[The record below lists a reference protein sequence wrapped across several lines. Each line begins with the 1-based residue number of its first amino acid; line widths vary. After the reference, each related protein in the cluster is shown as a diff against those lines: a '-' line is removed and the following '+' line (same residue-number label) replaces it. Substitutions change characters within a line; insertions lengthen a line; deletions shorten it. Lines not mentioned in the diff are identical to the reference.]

1 MLDESTDRCRGKH
14 LIVYAHFIRDNRLV
28 CEYLALLT
36 VDKADASSLL
46 ALLLTHLNAF
56 GVDLQEAL
64 AAKAASEVLPVFQ
77 IVDDF
82 IKELAEYSGRSGP

>member
-46 ALLLTHLNAF
+46 ALLLTHLNAI
-56 GVDLQEAL
+56 GVDLQRVSGISTDG
-64 AAKAASEVLPVFQ
+64 AAVMMGSK
-77 IVDDF
+77 
-82 IKELAEYSGRSGP
+82 SGLVTRLRQQWPCFR